1 MSGRIT
7 LVIGNR
13 WRLPQGCRGVR
24 HFDREG
30 GSLGSQG
37 CDWHLLDRTGAVQ
50 PLHCEVRWREGSFC
64 VIDRCGQ
71 TYMNDA
77 LLSLPAGRWVRLN
90 AGDGLRVGDYRI
102 DLHLSDDDAATP
114 AFHASP
120 HSLDPLLEGHR
131 CPLRA
136 LGPVAEQALAVPLQD
151 DGLLDP
157 LAALEASAGPA
168 CAIGQLLDDS
178 LDAHTRRLLAQ
189 EAP

>member
-7 LVIGNR
+7 LVIGNP
-13 WRLPQGCRGVR
+13 WRLPHGCRAVQ

-37 CDWHLLDRTGAVQ
+37 CDWQLFDRAAGVQ

-77 LLSLPAGRWVRLN
+77 LLSLPPGRWVRLG
-90 AGDGLRVGDYRI
+90 ADDGLRIGDYRI
-102 DLHLSDDDAATP
+102 DVHVHDDDVVAP
-114 AFHASP
+114 APHASQ
-120 HSLDPLLEGHR
+120 HSLEHLLDGHQ

-136 LGPVAEQALAVPLQD
+136 LGPVAGPAVALPLER
-151 DGLLDP
+151 GERLDP
-157 LAALEASAGPA
+157 LAALEASARPA
-168 CAIGQLLDDS
+168 CAIGQLLGND